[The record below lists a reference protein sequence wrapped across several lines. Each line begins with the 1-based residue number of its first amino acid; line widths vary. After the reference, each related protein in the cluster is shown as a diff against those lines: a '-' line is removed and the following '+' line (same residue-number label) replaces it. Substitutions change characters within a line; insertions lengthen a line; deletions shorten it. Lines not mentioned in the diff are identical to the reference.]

1 VGDYL
6 TKDDRVL
13 EKRLGHWNE
22 GGDGVT
28 LAKLRPE

>member
-1 VGDYL
+1 
-6 TKDDRVL
+6 VL

-28 LAKLRPE
+28 LAKLTPEAQE